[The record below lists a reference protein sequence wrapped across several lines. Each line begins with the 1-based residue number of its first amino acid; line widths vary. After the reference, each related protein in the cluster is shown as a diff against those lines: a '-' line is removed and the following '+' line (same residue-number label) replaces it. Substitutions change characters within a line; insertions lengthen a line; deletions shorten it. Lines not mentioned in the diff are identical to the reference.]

1 MGIQKLSFSSLAVMG
16 FLGIAN
22 ILALGCAVGGDGN
35 ALAPGAVGKG
45 GNAHNNVNVA
55 PSIGLGDEA
64 VKAAASA
71 ASAGA
76 SSFLM
81 NIDPVD
87 LRKYQEIYREQAIEA
102 GILAARKT
110 TKTKTLSQGEENL
123 IIQEA
128 EKGADEVFRERGF

>member
-45 GNAHNNVNVA
+45 GNA